1 MDFSL
6 TEMQEEFRTYVRK
19 VLTKE
24 SATQIVRDVAKGD
37 ETLLTDAHNKLTDL
51 GIMGISIA
59 EEYGGLELGSTDF
72 IPVMEELGR
81 AVMPDVYAE
90 TLAFVAPLIAQYGT
104 AQQKQ
109 DYLGAITEGSRLL
122 SLAWIEPNGSY
133 NEDSISTSVRET
145 ADGLVLTGE
154 KTVVRLTEQVTH
166 LLVVAKDDQQNIR
179 LLIVPRKNGKYVKQK
194 SFDETQ
200 SFYRVTFED
209 ELLGKDQEIV
219 LPSASL
225 ALQQASVQLLAS
237 INSMMVGAMDRLVEM
252 CTEYAKMRE
261 QFGQPI
267 GRFQAIKHRLA
278 DCKVML
284 ESARALSHY
293 AAWTVENNSEDRL
306 ETVLS
311 AKAMIVDSF
320 IKISGESV
328 QIHGGIGFTEELD
341 CHLYVKRARVYENYL
356 GSQYAIREKAAAA
369 MGW

>member
-6 TEMQEEFRTYVRK
+6 TADQEEFRTYVRK
-19 VLTKE
+19 VLMKDI
-24 SATQIVRDVAKGD
+24 ATQIVRDIAKGD
-37 ETLLTDAHNKLTDL
+37 ERLLTDAHNKLTDL
-51 GIMGISIA
+51 GIMGIPVA
-59 EEYGGLELGSTDF
+59 EDYGGLELGATDL

-90 TLAFVAPLIAQYGT
+90 TLAFAVPLIAKYGT
-104 AQQKQ
+104 EQQKQ
-109 DYLGAITEGSRLL
+109 DYLGAISEGSRLI
-122 SLAWIEPNGSY
+122 SLAWLEPNGTY
-133 NEDSISTSVRET
+133 DERSITTSVRET
-145 ADGLVLTGE
+145 TDGFLLTGK
-154 KTVVRLTEQVTH
+154 KTLVRLTEQVTH
-166 LLVVAKDDQQNIR
+166 LLVVAKDEQQLTR
-179 LLIVPRKNGKYVKQK
+179 LFLVPRKNAKYVKQK

-200 SFYRVTFED
+200 SFFRVTFQE
-209 ELLGKDQEIV
+209 EVIGKEQEIV
-219 LPSASL
+219 LPFPNE
-225 ALQQASVQLLAS
+225 ALQQASVHLLAA
-237 INSMMVGAMDRLVEM
+237 INSKMVGAMDRLVEM
-252 CTEYAKMRE
+252 CTEYAKIRE

-293 AAWTVENNSEDRL
+293 AAWTVENNSEDCL

-311 AKAMIVDSF
+311 AKALIADSF

-356 GSQYAIREKAAAA
+356 GSQSSIRERAAVA

>member
-6 TEMQEEFRTYVRK
+6 TEQQEEFRSYVRK

-24 SATQIVRDVAKGD
+24 TVTQIVRDVAKGN
-37 ETLLTDAHNKLTDL
+37 EGLLTEAHNKLIEL
-51 GIMGISIA
+51 GVMSIPV
-59 EEYGGLELGSTDF
+59 EEIYGGIELGAIDL

-90 TLAFVAPLIAQYGT
+90 TLAFAVPLINAYGT
-104 AQQKQ
+104 EQQKI
-109 DYLGAITEGSRLL
+109 DFLGSISEGSRLI
-122 SLAWIEPNGSY
+122 SLAWLEPNGTY
-133 NEDSISTSVRET
+133 DEQSISSLVREKE
-145 ADGLVLTGE
+145 DGFLLTGE
-154 KTVVRLTEQVTH
+154 KTLVRMTEQVTH
-166 LLVVAKDDQQNIR
+166 LLVVAKDEQQSIR
-179 LLIVPRKNGKYVKQK
+179 LFLVPRNVATYTKQK

-200 SFYRVTFED
+200 TFVHVTFKEAALTT
-209 ELLGKDQEIV
+209 EQEIV
-219 LPSASL
+219 IASPSEV
-225 ALQQASVQLLAS
+225 LQQATVQLLAA
-237 INSMMVGAMDRLVEM
+237 INSMMIGAMDRLVDM
-252 CTEYAKMRE
+252 STQYAKMRE

-293 AAWTVENNSEDRL
+293 ATWTVENNSSDSC
-306 ETVLS
+306 ETVFS
-311 AKAMIVDSF
+311 AKGLISDSL
-320 IKISGESV
+320 IKIAGESV

-356 GSQYAIREKAAAA
+356 GSQYSIRERAAVA